1 MVTEAQLGIYITIS
15 FATSLV
21 FNFICYRLIFRKM
34 KRMRANAF
42 SWLLTLFI
50 VLGANFGYLYI
61 FIPNMLYNFLFLDR
75 LDQVLALIIAP
86 ITWFVFPSLLTMFR
100 AIFIRLSRK
109 REREV
114 LSKDIE
120 AAELLSSNEPFID
133 NSR

>member
-21 FNFICYRLIFRKM
+21 LNFICYRLVFRKM

-42 SWLLTLFI
+42 SWLLTLLI
-50 VLGANFGYLYI
+50 VVGANFGYLYI
-61 FIPNMLYNFLFLDR
+61 YIPNMLYNFLFLDR
-75 LDQVLALIIAP
+75 LDQILALIIAP
-86 ITWFVFPSLLTMFR
+86 VTWFVFPSLITMLR
-100 AIFIRLSRK
+100 AIFIKISRK

-114 LSKDIE
+114 ISKDIE
-120 AAELLSSNEPFID
+120 TAELLSSNEPFID